1 MDPGFRDANAIG
13 VSKFADLVAKRPPFA
28 SVVRQIMSTAKIL
41 AVAGVHEHF
50 ANQTGPDGK
59 PWKPL
64 AHPRPDGSRV
74 PLRDKGLLEGSVK
87 GSVNAAELVLRASH
101 PGARV
106 HQFGAIIVPK
116 SAKMLA
122 IPLTVE
128 AKRYGSPRRFPKR
141 RRLFVFTS
149 KKTGNKLL
157 AENKDGTLT
166 FHYVLKDHVYVTPRP
181 YIGFSDRTLKK
192 IERVVA
198 DRFAD
203 SVAAI
208 FRPESFQLRITM

>member
-1 MDPGFRDANAIG
+1 MDPGYSNANAIG
-13 VSKFADLVAKRPPFA
+13 VSKLADMVQKRPPFA
-28 SVVRQIMSTAKIL
+28 TVVRQIMSTAKIL

-50 ANQTGPDGK
+50 ANATGPDGK
-59 PWKPL
+59 PWKPI
-64 AHPRPDGSRV
+64 HPRPDGSRV

-87 GSVNAAELVLRASH
+87 GSVNGAELVLRASH

-116 SAKMLA
+116 TAKMLS

-149 KKTGNKLL
+149 TKTGNKLL
-157 AENKDGTLT
+157 AESKDGKLT
-166 FHYVLKDHVYVTPRP
+166 FHYVLKDSVYIPPRP

-203 SVAAI
+203 SVSAI
-208 FRPESFQLRITM
+208 FRPQSYQLKISM

>member
-1 MDPGFRDANAIG
+1 MDRGFSDANAIG
-13 VSKFADLVAKRPPFA
+13 VSKFADLVAKRPPFNT
-28 SVVRQIMSTAKIL
+28 VIRKIMTTAKVL

-50 ANQTGPDGK
+50 ATQTAPDGK
-59 PWKPL
+59 RWKPL
-64 AHPRPDGSRV
+64 SHPRPDGSAV

-87 GSVNAAELVLRASH
+87 GTVNAAELILRASH

-106 HQFGAIIVPK
+106 HQFGAIITPK
-116 SAKMLA
+116 NAKMLS

-149 KKTGNKLL
+149 KAGNKLL
-157 AENKDGTLT
+157 AENVGNGKLT
-166 FHYVLKDHVYVTPRP
+166 FHYVLKDHVYIPPRP
-181 YIGFSDRTLKK
+181 YIGFSDRTMKK

-203 SVAAI
+203 SVATI
-208 FRPESFQLRITM
+208 FRPESFQLRISM